1 MRAAVV
7 VALLAAPVGVA
18 EAHIHLLQ
26 PMARQTDAQGDPQK
40 EGHCGLV
47 TSTRTTNRVNTYLPG
62 ATITVT
68 WAETINHPGH
78 FRIAFQPEGQTFTL
92 PPMGPTAGSF
102 PTVDETGMTDMTTG
116 TMILKDMIPDG
127 TLSTEITFPTMEC
140 ANCTLQFIQVMTNS
154 PPYQPALTAQ
164 NDLYFNCADIVL
176 AANAPDA
183 GTQVND
189 PDAGVDDP
197 GGPKSGSESG
207 GCSAGGSGAGL
218 PAAFALLGFVGFRRR
233 RRSA

>member
-1 MRAAVV
+1 
-7 VALLAAPVGVA
+7 
-18 EAHIHLLQ
+18 
-26 PMARQTDAQGDPQK
+26 
-40 EGHCGLV
+40 
-47 TSTRTTNRVNTYLPG
+47 
-62 ATITVT
+62 
-68 WAETINHPGH
+68 
-78 FRIAFQPEGQTFTL
+78 
-92 PPMGPTAGSF
+92 
-102 PTVDETGMTDMTTG
+102 MTDMTTG

-207 GCSAGGSGAGL
+207 GCSAGGNGAGL